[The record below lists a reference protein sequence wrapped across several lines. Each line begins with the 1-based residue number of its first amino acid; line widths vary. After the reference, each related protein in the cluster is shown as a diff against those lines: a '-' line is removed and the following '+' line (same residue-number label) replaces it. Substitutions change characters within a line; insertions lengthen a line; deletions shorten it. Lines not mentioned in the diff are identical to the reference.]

1 MSLVNGEEN
10 EKELR
15 VEKVIKKK
23 GDKFHGN
30 WKSQDHSFNKKYVI
44 IQNELAFP
52 KPYERSN
59 GYINIKVVL
68 DLPYY
73 ATRAYWC

>member
-23 GDKFHGN
+23 GDKVHGN
-30 WKSQDHSFNKKYVI
+30 WKS
-44 IQNELAFP
+44 
-52 KPYERSN
+52 
-59 GYINIKVVL
+59 
-68 DLPYY
+68 
-73 ATRAYWC
+73 